1 MQKGKSAI
9 YNQSFYNFTN
19 VKTTILQNKSVFYIS
34 LSFVLAAALIVSL
47 NSFNIGVYAQSPY
60 NSGYSHGCSDAK
72 ISNPDNRYINQP
84 EKGPEYHTSQF
95 MSGYYDGFN
104 NCYVSPSSS
113 SSSDEGTFK
122 VIVEV
127 TNYSNRDTY
136 GGITISVDHYPY
148 NIFKSSYNIYFPAGE
163 TISKT
168 FTFKSSDVPVGTGFV
183 VNIDYGDDYNQYI
196 YGENTPAKKPERVH
210 FNIP

>member
-9 YNQSFYNFTN
+9 YNQSFHIFTN

-34 LSFVLAAALIVSL
+34 LSFVLATALVSL

-60 NSGYSHGCSDAK
+60 SSGYSHGCSDVK

-95 MSGYYDGFN
+95 MSGYYEGFN
-104 NCYVSPSSS
+104 NCYVDLPSSS
-113 SSSDEGTFK
+113 SGEGTFK

-136 GGITISVDHYPY
+136 GGITINVDHYPQ
-148 NIFKSSYNIYFPAGE
+148 NIFKSAYNLYFPAGE

-168 FTFKSSDVPVGTGFV
+168 FIFKSSDVPVETGFI

-196 YGENTPAKKPERVH
+196 YGENTPAKKPERVQ